1 MKTREMILTGLFAAL
16 TAVGAF
22 IKVPVPVCPFTLQFL
37 FTTLAGVLL
46 GGKLGACAVGIYVM
60 LGLAGLPIFA
70 GGGGISYVLQP
81 TFGYLIGF
89 IAGAWLTGAIVH
101 RGALDMKRLFIGC
114 FAGLMVVYAFG
125 MAYYWAISKF
135 WLCTPIGV
143 KPLFLYCFVLAVP
156 GDIVLC
162 IISAVLGKR
171 LLPLTKKHFACAA
184 KTA

>member
-46 GGKLGACAVGIYVM
+46 GGKLGACAVGIYAM

-101 RGALDMKRLFIGC
+101 RGALDMKRLFAGC

-135 WLCTPIGV
+135 WLGTPIGV
-143 KPLFLYCFVLAVP
+143 KPLFIYCFVLAVP
-156 GDIVLC
+156 GDISLC

>member
-89 IAGAWLTGAIVH
+89 IAGG
-101 RGALDMKRLFIGC
+101 RALRFSGQFSPC
-114 FAGLMVVYAFG
+114 G
-125 MAYYWAISKF
+125 
-135 WLCTPIGV
+135 
-143 KPLFLYCFVLAVP
+143 
-156 GDIVLC
+156 
-162 IISAVLGKR
+162 
-171 LLPLTKKHFACAA
+171 
-184 KTA
+184 